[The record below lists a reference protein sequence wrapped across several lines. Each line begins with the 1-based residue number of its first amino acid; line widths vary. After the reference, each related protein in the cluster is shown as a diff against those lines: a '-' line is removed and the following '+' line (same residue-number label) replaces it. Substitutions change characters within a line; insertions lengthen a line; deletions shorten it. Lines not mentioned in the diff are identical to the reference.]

1 MINPMQLMQMMRN
14 PHQFAQQMMN
24 NSQFMQNPMA
34 RNALQM
40 LQNGDTKGMEQMAR
54 NMCKERGINPEEAIN
69 GLRRSMGMK

>member
-14 PHQFAQQMMN
+14 PQQFVQQMMN

-40 LQNGDTKGMEQMAR
+40 FQNGDTKGMEQMAR
-54 NMCKERGINPEEAIN
+54 NMCRERGINPEDLIKQFN
-69 GLRRSMGMK
+69 QMGIK